1 MQTRQCLDPECR
13 LAGEEQPLENFYPS
27 KNGKF
32 GRRPRCI
39 ECCKRR
45 QNTDEHRALVRKSTL
60 EYIHTD
66 EGKAVRKA
74 YSLSEQGKEAQ
85 RKANQNY
92 SGSEKSKANDA
103 RKRERNKLQYL
114 ARNEVNKA
122 KQSGR
127 LPCLRDA
134 QCAKCGNQAR
144 HYHHY
149 LGYEP
154 KHWLDV
160 EPLCQSC
167 HSLIHQV

>member
-74 YSLSEQGKEAQ
+74 YSLSEAGRAAQ
-85 RKANQNY
+85 KLANQNY
-92 SGSEKSKANDA
+92 SRSEKQQEKD
-103 RKRERNKLQYL
+103 RKYKTFHPNKVA

-122 KQSGR
+122 KLSGK
-127 LPCLRDA
+127 LPYPKQLLCVV
-134 QCAKCGNQAR
+134 CGKPANE
-144 HYHHY
+144 YHHFK
-149 LGYEP
+149 GYDPE
-154 KHWLDV
+154 HWLDV
-160 EPLCQSC
+160 IAVCRKC
-167 HSLIHQV
+167 HRELEA